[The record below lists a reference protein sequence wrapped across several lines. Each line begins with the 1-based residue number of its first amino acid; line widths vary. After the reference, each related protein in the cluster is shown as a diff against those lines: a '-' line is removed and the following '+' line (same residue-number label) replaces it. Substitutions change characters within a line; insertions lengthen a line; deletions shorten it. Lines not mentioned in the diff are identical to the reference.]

1 MKIRSLFG
9 DGVADII
16 SDIKNPHQTADDHG
30 TRVPRPT
37 ICLNSYTQSDRVD
50 IVLVEAL
57 LHPVADAIGVVLV
70 SLRDHESAGDGRSPS
85 LAR

>member
-57 LHPVADAIGVVLV
+57 LHPIGVVLV